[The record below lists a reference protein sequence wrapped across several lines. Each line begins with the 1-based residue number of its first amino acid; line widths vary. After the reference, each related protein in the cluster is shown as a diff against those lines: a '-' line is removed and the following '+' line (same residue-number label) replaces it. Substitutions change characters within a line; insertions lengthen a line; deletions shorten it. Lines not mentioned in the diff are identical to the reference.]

1 MTQVSLEILLIFV
14 LILANGVFSASEI
27 ALVSARK
34 TRLRNR
40 ADQGDRRSLAALRLA
55 EDPDK
60 FLSTVQVGITSIGI
74 LTGVFGGATI
84 AEQLSQ
90 RLEAV
95 PMIGPHGETV
105 ALTVVV
111 VVIAYFS
118 VVLGELVPK
127 RIALANAERLA
138 GLMAPLMSTIANLSK
153 PAVQFLS
160 WSSEA
165 IVRML
170 RIPKSTEPVVT
181 EEELRA
187 MLRLGTASGTFHPA
201 EEVMFR
207 GVLTLAD
214 RPASML
220 MRHRSSIVW
229 LDVNASPAELQKRI
243 IAGGFSRYP
252 VADGGLDKL
261 IGILRIKDVLA
272 AMIAGKPIDVRL
284 LARPALMVPETIDA
298 LELLP
303 LLQQNAAETA
313 IVLDEFGSVEGMVT
327 LSDLAA
333 TVLGDDNAHEVVT
346 RADGSLLV
354 DGMMKFDDFSDLVR
368 LPGVEKTGYA
378 TVAAFVLSRLGR
390 IPRPGDAIEIEP
402 WRFEVIDVDGRRL
415 DKLLVTLIS
424 NDDHGPKSRVG
435 VN

>member
-1 MTQVSLEILLIFV
+1 MTTACATRPCVVSGIRSSRWSPQSPSSPPPLQLAAWRLRSCVAASPQCHCRSFPRSGFRAPSRRALRFLLVEGFMTQVSLEILLIFV

-34 TRLRNR
+34 ARLRNR
-40 ADQGDRRSLAALRLA
+40 ADQGDRRALAALKLA

-95 PMIGPHGETV
+95 PVIGPHGETI

-138 GLMAPLMSTIANLSK
+138 GLMAPLMSTVANVSK
-153 PAVQFLS
+153 PAVRFLS
-160 WSSEA
+160 WSSDL

-187 MLRLGTASGTFHPA
+187 MLRLGTTSGTFHP
-201 EEVMFR
+201 
-207 GVLTLAD
+207 
-214 RPASML
+214 
-220 MRHRSSIVW
+220 
-229 LDVNASPAELQKRI
+229 
-243 IAGGFSRYP
+243 
-252 VADGGLDKL
+252 
-261 IGILRIKDVLA
+261 
-272 AMIAGKPIDVRL
+272 
-284 LARPALMVPETIDA
+284 
-298 LELLP
+298 
-303 LLQQNAAETA
+303 
-313 IVLDEFGSVEGMVT
+313 
-327 LSDLAA
+327 
-333 TVLGDDNAHEVVT
+333 
-346 RADGSLLV
+346 
-354 DGMMKFDDFSDLVR
+354 
-368 LPGVEKTGYA
+368 
-378 TVAAFVLSRLGR
+378 
-390 IPRPGDAIEIEP
+390 
-402 WRFEVIDVDGRRL
+402 
-415 DKLLVTLIS
+415 
-424 NDDHGPKSRVG
+424 
-435 VN
+435 